1 MKTILIFLLS
11 AAPVLAAP
19 FQATGFKVG
28 EVAANSAIVWTRLTA
43 KAKANPASAPTL
55 TFQYANGET
64 HTPDLKKRPKR
75 PRSFVTDVEFSTKG
89 GVDDI
94 RYAASGM
101 AGEVRV
107 LYSPVIVVPSSTLI
121 FEPTRTAWQAV
132 DAKADFTRQFILT
145 GLTAGMSYKVLVE
158 TRDAKGQPRANAYRK
173 IQDRAHEEQRS
184 ARGVYRFHRPNV

>member
-1 MKTILIFLLS
+1 M
-11 AAPVLAAP
+11 LAAP

-43 KAKANPASAPTL
+43 KAKPNPASALTL
-55 TFQYANGET
+55 TFHYANGET

-75 PRSFVTDVEFSTKG
+75 PRSLVTGVEFSTKG

-94 RYAASGM
+94 RYAAPGM

-107 LYSPVIVVPSSTLI
+107 LYSPVIVIPSSTVI
-121 FEPTRTAWQAV
+121 IESTRTAWQAV